1 MNFNWF
7 FKLDRW
13 LQIVIVALLLLLAW
27 GIYTWIRNWI
37 AERDFNKA
45 VNQSKDELKKLAQ
58 QGIYPT
64 YADADYTIMAN
75 TLQQALTG
83 CGAGFDETLAPA
95 FQKMRNDADIYKL
108 ITAYDVRKV
117 DKCGVFTGD
126 FTGDLA
132 ATLTYKF
139 SGLEDYLIDGSLEKI
154 NAILKNNGLKF
165 TF

>member
-1 MNFNWF
+1 MKWF
-7 FKLDRW
+7 LKLDRW
-13 LQIVIVALLLLLAW
+13 LQIVIVVFLALLAW

-45 VNQSKDELKKLAQ
+45 VKQSKDALKNLAD

-64 YADADYTIMAN
+64 YSPAEFTIMAN
-75 TLQQALTG
+75 TLQQALDG

-95 FQKMRNDADIYKL
+95 FGKMRNDADIYKL
-108 ITAYDVRKV
+108 IESYDVRKV
-117 DKCGVFTGD
+117 DKCGLFTGD
-126 FTGDLA
+126 FTGDLG

-154 NAILKNNGLKF
+154 NTILKNNGLKF